1 MSFYIYDMLWS
12 IASLFWV
19 LKFPHL
25 WPREV
30 LHIDFM
36 LSFWYDPF
44 ALISYLLSGTRYHR
58 LTMNFLP
65 WLEETLPV
73 YILVPFFPNS
83 CSFLKGRNGR
93 NRERW
98 VQRRREWQWQIANT
112 VGDSLLF
119 LGLCLLVDEITL
131 LQGPCLYASL
141 WLCLW
146 HLLSLCPLSIFVP
159 SQVLSMWQ
167 AVQVGWKV
175 AHSSY
180 LCSTRYRFGEQSH
193 GPSAYGWSVRGL
205 ASALQAKPYSSVTS
219 ESESQSL
226 CLQWTWGSPTLF

>member
-1 MSFYIYDMLWS
+1 MNISNGVPMRVFFFEVRGKGMTFSKYIINMNLWVFIHMMLRS
-12 IASLFWV
+12 IASFFWV
-19 LKFPHL
+19 LKFPSL
-25 WPREV
+25 WPRKV

-44 ALISYLLSGTRYHR
+44 ALISSLLSGTRYHR

-65 WLEETLPV
+65 WLEETLLV

-83 CSFLKGRNGR
+83 CSFLKGRKGR

-146 HLLSLCPLSIFVP
+146 DLLSLCPLSIFVP
-159 SQVLSMWQ
+159 SQVLCDKQHKWGGRWCIL
-167 AVQVGWKV
+167 VI
-175 AHSSY
+175 
-180 LCSTRYRFGEQSH
+180 
-193 GPSAYGWSVRGL
+193 SVPLGIGL
-205 ASALQAKPYSSVTS
+205 ERIPMDPLQMAG
-219 ESESQSL
+219 Q
-226 CLQWTWGSPTLF
+226 